1 MAQTVTEVLTA
12 ATDSV
17 TLINAVNGGSYDV
30 TRMTQEEINEMV
42 QRNVDHLELIL
53 AYAPVDEDDE
63 TQMSQVTPQIS
74 LAIQVRLQLEGF
86 NMLEIPMMVWN
97 ILITLV
103 FVPILNSIRVN
114 TQELKRL
121 EILVNKTREE
131 IAKEYVT
138 KLELRN
144 DMGILMDRIDK
155 IGEKLDKL
163 FEVK

>member
-1 MAQTVTEVLTA
+1 
-12 ATDSV
+12 
-17 TLINAVNGGSYDV
+17 
-30 TRMTQEEINEMV
+30 
-42 QRNVDHLELIL
+42 
-53 AYAPVDEDDE
+53 
-63 TQMSQVTPQIS
+63 
-74 LAIQVRLQLEGF
+74 
-86 NMLEIPMMVWN
+86 MLEIPMMVWN

-138 KLELRN
+138 KLELKDDFN
-144 DMGILMDRIDK
+144 LLMERM
-155 IGEKLDKL
+155 EKLHEKVDKL

>member
-1 MAQTVTEVLTA
+1 
-12 ATDSV
+12 
-17 TLINAVNGGSYDV
+17 
-30 TRMTQEEINEMV
+30 
-42 QRNVDHLELIL
+42 
-53 AYAPVDEDDE
+53 
-63 TQMSQVTPQIS
+63 
-74 LAIQVRLQLEGF
+74 
-86 NMLEIPMMVWN
+86 MLEIPMMVWN

-131 IAKEYVT
+131 IAKDYVT
-138 KLELRN
+138 KTELRD
-144 DMGILMDRIDK
+144 DMGLIMDRIEK